1 MTVDHRA
8 SGRPVVWGFVM
19 RKLNTAMSHFVSF
32 FAAMNRPS
40 RHPRV
45 GQYNAHTTYE
55 EMLGLW

>member
-8 SGRPVVWGFVM
+8 SDDDSCGGFVM

-40 RHPRV
+40 RYQPV
-45 GQYNAHTTYE
+45 GQYNSSTTHE
-55 EMLGLW
+55 ERIGLY